1 MKLTELL
8 EKQKIIVQLVWDENK
23 LEFFSDVIETDD
35 EAIYITPCVN
45 EGRELEIN
53 VTHDKAVICNIFT
66 DDSANQQR
74 ISWRNVELLTVER
87 SGKMLYRIKAHTYN
101 NISNIDDRR
110 GAERTVVSVDGEILV
125 GQNNENVRIIVHDI
139 SDSGIAIYVPKS
151 FIPRSQQLRI
161 SFSDKIDDET
171 YDIEAVFSI
180 ARTAYLSDCALIG
193 CRLMGEENSKYRTYN
208 YMKRIHQKYETKS
221 GATLII
227 SKAS

>member
-8 EKQKIIVQLVWDENK
+8 GKQKIIVQLVWGENK
-23 LEFFSDVIETDD
+23 LEFSSDVIEKDD
-35 EAIYITPCVN
+35 EAIYVTPCMN

-53 VTHDKAVICNIFT
+53 VTRDKAVICNIFT

-87 SGKMLYRIKAHTYN
+87 SGRMLYRIKTHTYN
-101 NISNIDDRR
+101 NISNIEDRR
-110 GAERTVVSVDGEILV
+110 DAERTIVSVDGEISD
-125 GQNNENVRIIVHDI
+125 GRNNVRIIIHDI

-151 FIPRSQQLRI
+151 FIPKSQQLKI
-161 SFSDKIDDET
+161 TFSDKVENET

-180 ARTAYLSDCALIG
+180 ARTEYMTDCALIG
-193 CRLMGEENSKYRTYN
+193 CRLMGEGNMKYRTYN
-208 YMKRIHQKYETKS
+208 YMKRICKKHENKS

-227 SKAS
+227 SQAS

>member
-23 LEFFSDVIETDD
+23 LEFFSEVIEKDD
-35 EAIYITPCVN
+35 ESIYITPCMN

-74 ISWRNVELLTVER
+74 ISWRNVELLTAER
-87 SGKMLYRIKAHTYN
+87 SGRMLYRIKTHIYN
-101 NISNIDDRR
+101 NISNIEDRR
-110 GAERTVVSVDGEILV
+110 GAERTVVSVDGEILD
-125 GQNNENVRIIVHDI
+125 GRDNVRIIVHDI
-139 SDSGIAIYVPKS
+139 SDSGISIYVPKS
-151 FIPRSQQLRI
+151 FIPKSQQLKI
-161 SFSDKIDDET
+161 TFSDKVDDEA

-180 ARTAYLSDCALIG
+180 ARTEYMSDCALIG
-193 CRLMGEENSKYRTYN
+193 CRLIGEGNIKYRTYN
-208 YMKRIHQKYETKS
+208 HMKKIYQKHENKS

-227 SKAS
+227 SRAS

>member
-8 EKQKIIVQLVWDENK
+8 GKQKIIVQLVWGENK
-23 LEFFSDVIETDD
+23 LEFSSDVIEKDD
-35 EAIYITPCVN
+35 EAIYVTPCMN

-53 VTHDKAVICNIFT
+53 VTRDKAVICNIFT

-87 SGKMLYRIKAHTYN
+87 SGRMLYRIKTHVYN
-101 NISNIDDRR
+101 NISNIEDRR
-110 GAERTVVSVDGEILV
+110 GAERTIVSDNGEISDGRDNL
-125 GQNNENVRIIVHDI
+125 RIIVHDI

-151 FIPRSQQLRI
+151 FIPKSQQLKI
-161 SFSDKIDDET
+161 TFSDKVENET

-180 ARTAYLSDCALIG
+180 ARTEYLNDCALIG
-193 CRLMGEENSKYRTYN
+193 CRLMGEGNMKYRTYN
-208 YMKRIHQKYETKS
+208 YMKRICKKHENKS

-227 SKAS
+227 SQAS